1 MQFSAQENYNKRFLP
16 ALTKLEGSL
25 INDQLPVDSVRRL
38 FPVTSENDTVTQF
51 LTTEIMNP
59 VGTAEIVDD
68 EASDYPDVSFTMSE
82 YSTKVMSI
90 GSSFNY
96 SAQDLNVAMAAD
108 FSLDSTLA
116 TIGRNVML
124 KKEDELTLLGD
135 FRNPNGMKG
144 VYSHPNTAIMLPQAS
159 STGQTTWRQKS
170 PFEVIKDLTDAMSAI
185 RTNSQSIEPDT
196 LVLPQ
201 TVFTYESGRPMNPTG
216 TMTVMNY
223 IRATFPNLVNIGYSR
238 LLDGSYQSGL
248 SYNPLGT
255 TPRQNFAMLYKFDPA
270 VVCVHEMAPI
280 QLLPDGVTN
289 MRIKVFMKSRFGGI
303 RIKQA
308 GGLIMIPGI

>member
-25 INDQLPVDSVRRL
+25 VNMDMPVDSVRRL
-38 FPVTSENDTVTQF
+38 FPVTSDNDRVTEF

-59 VGTAEIVDD
+59 VGTAEIVDE

-82 YSTKVMSI
+82 HTQRVLNI

-96 SAQDLNVAMAAD
+96 SMHDLEVANSAS
-108 FSLDSTLA
+108 FSLDATLA
-116 TIGRNVML
+116 SIGRNVML
-124 KKEDELTLLGD
+124 RKEDELTLLGD

-144 VYSHPNTAIMLPQAS
+144 VYSHPNTAILLPQAS
-159 STGQTTWRQKS
+159 ATGQTMWRAKS
-170 PFEVIKDLTDAMSAI
+170 PSEIIKDLTDAMSAV

-201 TVFTYESGRPMNPTG
+201 SIFTYESGRPMNPTG
-216 TMTVMNY
+216 AMTVLQY

-248 SYNPLGT
+248 SYNPLAT
-255 TPRQNFAMLYKFDPA
+255 TPRQNFAMMYKFDPA
-270 VVCVHEMAPI
+270 VVCVHEMAPV
-280 QLLPDGVTN
+280 QLLPDGVHN
-289 MRIKVFMKSRFGGI
+289 MRIKVFMKSRFAGI